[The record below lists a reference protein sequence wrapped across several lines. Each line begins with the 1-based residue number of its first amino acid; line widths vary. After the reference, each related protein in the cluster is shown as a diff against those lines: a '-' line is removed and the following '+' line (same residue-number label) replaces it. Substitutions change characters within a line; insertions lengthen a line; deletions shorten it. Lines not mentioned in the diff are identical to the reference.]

1 MSFCSIWEIISI
13 IDKDS
18 MDYFFIVDIIWIKFT
33 WYWYCPITTPPR
45 MDNIWDQLSL
55 QLDGSART
63 LFLRSCVSYFT
74 YTYWVEKEAVFRG
87 NILSLLSRS
96 SKIEKV
102 YIGIFQLWNSC
113 QPSYLKWEKK
123 FRKFHYLIEPLCRK
137 KVLRNVRYLS
147 WVYSVSNY
155 AKFSKKIFLSLW
167 YAHTC

>member
-1 MSFCSIWEIISI
+1 MYLRKPLSILAKKSSISLVSLWGNTAVLQSFLSILFPHSRTMNLFISLKRNYPSNFAISVTLKDCFTRILSIFRIICKYDLSFCSIWEIISI

-55 QLDGSART
+55 QLDGSVRT

-87 NILSLLSRS
+87 NI
-96 SKIEKV
+96 
-102 YIGIFQLWNSC
+102 
-113 QPSYLKWEKK
+113 
-123 FRKFHYLIEPLCRK
+123 
-137 KVLRNVRYLS
+137 
-147 WVYSVSNY
+147 
-155 AKFSKKIFLSLW
+155 
-167 YAHTC
+167 